1 MGGRVLSADRRAAL
15 RRTPES
21 DEPLSRLRLRV
32 GRDLTV
38 IDLSH
43 RGALVEGAAR
53 LLPGTHCE
61 VHIVTGDG
69 RQLVR
74 TRIVR
79 AYVCHVDAGSVR
91 YRAGLA
97 FEHAVDT
104 SPVGYAIPDALAPAA
119 ASPGSRYP
127 DVGTGHAVAGS
138 GRVVA

>member
-1 MGGRVLSADRRAAL
+1 MGGRVLNADRRAAP
-15 RRTPES
+15 RRTPAP

-32 GRDLTV
+32 GRDLAV

-61 VHIVTGDG
+61 VHVVTGDG

-79 AYVCHVDAGSVR
+79 AWVCHVDAGSVR

-97 FEHAVDT
+97 FDHTVDT
-104 SPVGYAIPDALAPAA
+104 SPVGYAIPDALVPAA
-119 ASPGSRYP
+119 ASPGSPYHEI
-127 DVGTGHAVAGS
+127 GAGHVVAGIN
-138 GRVVA
+138 RVVA